1 MSRNAGQSTWSMSRK
16 SRKGYYVD
24 GEFVAAGSVA
34 DDQFRIDLKGT
45 DEPTRTEL
53 KNASEALQKLGEEL
67 LVLRTDLFDGLPL
80 PEKLR
85 DAIIDARRI
94 TNFEARRRQ
103 KQYIGKLMHRLDTDA
118 LEAVNAAIR
127 VQHSQSASDTLVLHQ
142 AEKWR
147 DSLIASDD
155 GLAEWIRE
163 HPSTDA
169 QQLRSLI
176 RQARKDARELK
187 PGEPDR
193 HGRAYRQI
201 FRLVREQLSSAGD
214 NRS

>member
-1 MSRNAGQSTWSMSRK
+1 MSRK

-24 GEFVAAGSVA
+24 GEFVAAGSEA
-34 DDQFRIDLKGT
+34 DEQFRIDIKGT

-67 LVLRTDLFDGLPL
+67 LTLRADLFDGLPL
-80 PEKLR
+80 PEKLH
-85 DAIIDARRI
+85 DAILEGKRI

-103 KQYIGKLMHRLDTDA
+103 KQFIGKLMHRLDKEA
-118 LEAVNAAIR
+118 LEAVEAALRI
-127 VQHSQSASDTLVLHQ
+127 QHSQSAEDTLVLHR

-147 DSLIASDD
+147 DSLIARDE
-155 GLAEWIRE
+155 GLADWIRE
-163 HPSTDA
+163 HPSTDS
-169 QQLRSLI
+169 QQLRSLV

-201 FRLVREQLSSAGD
+201 FTLVREQLNSSGD
-214 NRS
+214 SKALN

>member
-1 MSRNAGQSTWSMSRK
+1 MSRK

-24 GEFVAAGSVA
+24 GEFVAAGSEA
-34 DDQFRIDLKGT
+34 DEQFRIDLKGT

-67 LVLRTDLFDGLPL
+67 LTLRADLFDGLPL

-85 DAIIDARRI
+85 DAILDAKHI

-103 KQYIGKLMHRLDTDA
+103 KQFIGKLMHRLDAEA
-118 LEAVNAAIR
+118 LEAVEAAIR
-127 VQHSQSASDTLVLHQ
+127 VQHSQSAEDTLVLHR

-155 GLAEWIRE
+155 TLAEWIRE
-163 HPSTDA
+163 YPSTDS
-169 QQLRSLI
+169 QQLRSLV
-176 RQARKDARELK
+176 RQARRDARELK
-187 PGEPDR
+187 PGEVDR
-193 HGRAYRQI
+193 HGRAYRLI
-201 FRLVREQLSSAGD
+201 FKLVREQLNSPGD
-214 NRS
+214 GQVSN